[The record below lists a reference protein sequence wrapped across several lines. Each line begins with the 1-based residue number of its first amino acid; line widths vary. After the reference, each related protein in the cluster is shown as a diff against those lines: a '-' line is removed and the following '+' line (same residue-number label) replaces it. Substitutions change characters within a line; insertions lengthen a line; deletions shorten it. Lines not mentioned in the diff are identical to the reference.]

1 MAPAGTQETIS
12 RIVEEYSDMLLRLA
26 CTRLDST
33 QDAED
38 AVQDVFLSLLAS
50 RPVFRDAGHEKAWLI
65 RATLHRASDIR
76 RRAEKRNVPLETA
89 ENSPARE
96 EEGGE
101 LLAAVRALPQK
112 YSSVIHLHYYEGYS
126 IQEIANLLGL
136 PAPTVGTR
144 LARGRE
150 RLRRMLKE
158 EA

>member
-1 MAPAGTQETIS
+1 M
-12 RIVEEYSDMLLRLA
+12 
-26 CTRLDST
+26 
-33 QDAED
+33 
-38 AVQDVFLSLLAS
+38 
-50 RPVFRDAGHEKAWLI
+50 
-65 RATLHRASDIR
+65 
-76 RRAEKRNVPLETA
+76 

-96 EEGGE
+96 EEGGG

-126 IQEIANLLGL
+126 IQEISKLLGL

-150 RLRRMLKE
+150 RLRQMLKE

>member
-1 MAPAGTQETIS
+1 MAPFGTEEAIRRLVET
-12 RIVEEYSDMLLRLA
+12 YSAMLLRLA
-26 CTRLDST
+26 ATRLDSV

-38 AVQDVFLSLLAS
+38 AVQDVFLKLLSAQPS
-50 RPVFRDAGHEKAWLI
+50 FRDAGHEKAWLI

-96 EEGGE
+96 EGGE

-126 IQEIANLLGL
+126 IQEISKLLGL

-150 RLRRMLKE
+150 RLRQMLKE